1 MTHPDSS
8 ERLRVAIVDD
18 ATDNADTLAVALDL
32 HGLETRTANDGD
44 GAIALIHSFNP
55 HCVLFDICMPGMDG
69 LELAKRLRATT
80 GDDVILLAM
89 TGLDPADLRVA
100 DTFSL
105 VDHYFQK
112 PFEFS
117 ALLQVLK
124 PSWS

>member
-1 MTHPDSS
+1 MTSPSSS
-8 ERLRVAIVDD
+8 EDLRVAIVDD
-18 ATDNADTLAVALDL
+18 HVDNAQTLATLL
-32 HGLETRTANDGD
+32 KMQGMETQTAGNGD
-44 GAIALIHSFNP
+44 EAIALLQAFKP

-89 TGLDPADLRVA
+89 TGLDPNDIRVE
-100 DTFSL
+100 DTFNL

-112 PFEFS
+112 PFEFES
-117 ALLQVLK
+117 LLRVLK